1 MKVSLIV
8 GAIVVIVLIAV
19 VFVMN
24 KKEAPPAP
32 AQVSV
37 PTAEDPRAAQKQFL
51 VDNLK
56 KEGWKATDSGLQYK
70 VIKSVEAGP
79 KPAPGSKVT
88 VHYEGTSI
96 TGDVFD
102 SSYARG
108 ESISFGLNQVIT
120 GWGEGVPLMKEGE
133 TFEFAI
139 PSNLAY
145 GERGAPPKIKG
156 GDTLIFKIELLKVH
170 TPAP

>member
-8 GAIVVIVLIAV
+8 GAIVVVALVVV

-24 KKEAPPAP
+24 KKETPPAP
-32 AQVSV
+32 AQVAV
-37 PTAEDPRAAQKQFL
+37 PAAVDPRAAQKQFL

-56 KEGWKATDSGLQYK
+56 NEGWKATDSGLQYK
-70 VIKSVEAGP
+70 VLKGVEAGP
-79 KPAPGSKVT
+79 KPAPGSQVT
-88 VHYEGTSI
+88 VNYEGKFI
-96 TGDVFD
+96 DGKVFD

-108 ESISFGLNQVIT
+108 EPISFGLNQVIR

-133 TFEFAI
+133 TFEFVI
-139 PSNLAY
+139 PSELGY
-145 GERGAPPKIKG
+145 GERGAPGAIPG
-156 GDTLIFKIELLKVH
+156 GSTLIFKVELLKVH